1 VAEGLSGAA
10 RASRKSIVRVMLT
23 QAGLAKLD
31 ALAET
36 HLQELAQLAPTMHAL
51 WRALEPGPQR

>member
-1 VAEGLSGAA
+1 M
-10 RASRKSIVRVMLT
+10 VRVMLT